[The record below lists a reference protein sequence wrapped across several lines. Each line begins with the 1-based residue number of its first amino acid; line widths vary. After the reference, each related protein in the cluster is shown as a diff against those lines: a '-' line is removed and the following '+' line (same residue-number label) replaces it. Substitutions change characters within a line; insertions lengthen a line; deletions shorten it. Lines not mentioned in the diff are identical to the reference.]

1 MKAALLRR
9 AEAPA
14 LPEQGGLA
22 DYVAVTRPRIA
33 LLVLFTV
40 GIGALFAALP
50 GADFLHDLLV
60 LLHAVVGTAL
70 VAAGASAL
78 NQWLERDTDARME
91 RTRNR
96 PLPAGRL
103 SGGAVFGFGLALA
116 VVGTSYL
123 LLLLSS
129 PWPAFLAAVT
139 FASYV
144 AVYTPLKTRTTLNT
158 LVGAVPGAM
167 PPVIGYAAVRGEVNA
182 EAVALFVVLF
192 VWQVPHFLA
201 IAWMY
206 REEYAG
212 AGLCMLPSVD
222 PDGRLTGRQM
232 LLYCAALIPA
242 SLMPVLVCRSGWL
255 YLVGAAG
262 LGLYFLLAAA
272 RFAASPDDARAKRA
286 LRASLVYLPLLL
298 VLLVLDRLWTMPVW
312 PLA

>member
-9 AEAPA
+9 AEVPA
-14 LPEQGGLA
+14 LPEQGGLM

-50 GADFLHDLLV
+50 GAELAV
-60 LLHAVVGTAL
+60 LFHAVVGTAL

-103 SGGAVFGFGLALA
+103 APGTVFAFGLGLA
-116 VVGTSYL
+116 TVGVTYL
-123 LLLLSS
+123 LWLIAS
-129 PWPAFLAAVT
+129 PWPAFLAAFT
-139 FASYV
+139 FAAYV

-158 LVGAVPGAM
+158 LIGAVPGAM

-182 EAVALFVVLF
+182 EALALFVVLF

-206 REEYAG
+206 REEYAS
-212 AGLCMLPSVD
+212 AGLCMLPVLD
-222 PDGRLTGRQM
+222 HDGRATGQQM
-232 LLYCAALIPA
+232 VLYCIALIPA
-242 SLMPVLVCRSGWL
+242 SLLPLLACRSGWL
-255 YLVGAAG
+255 YAAG
-262 LGLYFLLAAA
+262 AVLLGLYFLLSAA
-272 RFAASPDDARAKRA
+272 RFARSPDDGRAKQV

-298 VLLVLDRLWTMPVW
+298 VLLVLDRLWTV
-312 PLA
+312 PLF